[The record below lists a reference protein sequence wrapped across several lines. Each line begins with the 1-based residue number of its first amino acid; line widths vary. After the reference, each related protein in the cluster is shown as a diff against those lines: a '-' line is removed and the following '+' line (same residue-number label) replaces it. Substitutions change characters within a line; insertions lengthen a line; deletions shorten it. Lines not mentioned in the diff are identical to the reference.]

1 MVLAEDKKPRSG
13 SVTKIKALLTTEP
26 ITHSEIKDK
35 HPELTDGQISM
46 AISHLKKA
54 GKVEQALQA
63 RVKNF
68 GRKQIYAY
76 RLRSQDEAQPG

>member
-1 MVLAEDKKPRSG
+1 MVLEEIKKPRSG
-13 SVTKIKALLTTEP
+13 SVTKVKALLTTEP
-26 ITHSEIKDK
+26 ITHSEIKEK

-63 RVKNF
+63 RVKAF
-68 GRKQIYAY
+68 GRKQIYSY
-76 RLRSQDEAQPG
+76 RLRSEDEAQPG